1 MWFTLTGRLHTRLAS
16 LAGPL
21 ALTAVISAVTG
32 DSDYWLL
39 FALMAGVGVALEM
52 GVYGWLIGYQPRWL
66 TMGLGI
72 VEFLLLKWI
81 VEWPYPFEIRL
92 HTRQALTFY
101 VVAWLL
107 MWLTTQAILPLLR
120 PRWMEDGGE
129 FRPART
135 MHIVRHTPRLGDLTT
150 RRTAYLSSLAALLVV
165 ALPWLAAMAWA
176 PAGQRFVGLLWLEQA
191 HLRALADVYA
201 GSRDTVVQSSG
212 YLLGLLAK
220 LGRWSIVPV
229 YQVAWVPMAFGWLL
243 GTTTLFARERPKL
256 LVMAAFGWLPIL
268 LLPVT
273 WLFYGN
279 VVVWSLILASS
290 WRPSLRGALHKVAI
304 FLAAASVL
312 IWTLS
317 WLRITTAPYVYVRQ
331 DVWQMLSWLGQSL
344 PPDTVVFAPPDLS
357 ELVRSLGGRQV
368 ITHASET
375 AAYQVLTG
383 PDCIGA
389 STIFVHGDTCVA
401 GP

>member
-1 MWFTLTGRLHTRLAS
+1 MVA
-16 LAGPL
+16 A
-21 ALTAVISAVTG
+21 ATG

-39 FALMAGVGVALEM
+39 FALMASVGLILEM
-52 GVYGWLIGYQPRWL
+52 GAYGWLLGYQPRWL
-66 TMGLGI
+66 TIGLGV

-129 FRPART
+129 FRPAST
-135 MHIVRHTPRLGDLTT
+135 MHVVRHTPRLGDLTA

-165 ALPWLAAMAWA
+165 ALPWLAAIAWM
-176 PAGQRFVGLLWLEQA
+176 PAGQRFVGLLWLEQG
-191 HLRALADVYA
+191 HLRVLADMYA

-212 YLLGLLAK
+212 YLLGLLAR
-220 LGRWSIVPV
+220 LGRWPIVPV
-229 YQVAWVPMAFGWLL
+229 YQVALALMAFGWLL
-243 GTTTLFARERPKL
+243 GTKTLFSREQRKL

-279 VVVWSLILASS
+279 VVVWFLILVSR
-290 WRPSLRGALHKVAI
+290 WRPSLKGALHKVAVS
-304 FLAAASVL
+304 LAAASVL

-317 WLRITTAPYVYVRQ
+317 WLRITTAPYVYVRE

-344 PPDTVVFAPPDLS
+344 PPGAAVIAPPDLS

-368 ITHASET
+368 FTHASET
-375 AAYQVLTG
+375 ATYQVLIG
-383 PDCIGA
+383 PDCMDA
-389 STIFVHGDTCVA
+389 NTVFVHGDACVI